1 MRREDLTKAQR
12 WAVAD
17 KLAED
22 RLPMVNAM
30 SEEVHPS
37 NTLYARYGKRVL
49 DVVISAAALI
59 VTAPINAVAA
69 VMTLKD
75 VGRPIMFKQERI
87 GKDGKPFVIVKFRNM
102 TNETDENGDLL
113 PPEQRVTKFGHF
125 MRKTSLDELLNFWSI
140 FKGDMSIIG
149 PRPLVPEYTDRYS
162 DRHKMRLAVRPGLE
176 CPPRD
181 IGTHVWTWQ
190 EQFENDVW
198 YVEHVSFKTD
208 CMMFVNLVR
217 FAFDKKSAEA
227 RAMAKRGIF
236 MGYDENGQ
244 AINLEQVPQEYID
257 AAGQHDWEIEG
268 THAIPARGELTD
280 ESA

>member
-30 SEEVHPS
+30 SKEVHPS

-257 AAGQHDWEIEG
+257 AIASESETEQDEC
-268 THAIPARGELTD
+268 ELL
-280 ESA
+280 